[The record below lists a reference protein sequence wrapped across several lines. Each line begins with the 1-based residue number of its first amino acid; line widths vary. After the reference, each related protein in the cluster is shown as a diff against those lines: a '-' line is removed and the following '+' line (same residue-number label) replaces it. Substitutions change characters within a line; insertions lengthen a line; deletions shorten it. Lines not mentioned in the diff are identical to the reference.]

1 MKKPI
6 AKLIGADGNIFNLV
20 GIAAK
25 ALRKAGQEDQ
35 VSEMRKKVMKSKS
48 YDQALQVIMDYVN
61 VRWEDPDNIINNK
74 NVGRSWKTS
83 LFSIYN
89 RCQTLYN
96 DLVKVIKLISQKYII
111 RRNAEWMKFYT
122 LLLNRIKMGF
132 M

>member
-6 AKLIGADGNIFNLV
+6 AKLIGADGNIFSLV

-35 VSEMRKKVMKSKS
+35 VSEMRKKVMNSKS

-74 NVGRSWKTS
+74 NIGEELKNFS
-83 LFSIYN
+83 LFYLQSMS
-89 RCQTLYN
+89 
-96 DLVKVIKLISQKYII
+96 DVIQWSCEGY
-111 RRNAEWMKFYT
+111 
-122 LLLNRIKMGF
+122 
-132 M
+132 